1 MAKRVA
7 AAFTAAIVFMTGC
20 AEWFRCW
27 ANTAGNNG
35 GYWDTEISGLRFS
48 LVNESGDVEKI
59 IDVFDYSSDPEYA
72 VSDIFDAGSTVGDLI
87 NGTNKAK
94 IEYRVFNQ
102 CKLEIANDL
111 SYNPLSACIE
121 TDDLQSLYDDKWE
134 CRDYREVF
142 VNSDL
147 KDKFSADLIYY
158 YYNEKNK
165 DDPYNNKFFLGKLN
179 VYDLSLEFVR
189 TKSADYNSAIGLI
202 NNYFTGKD
210 SELSGTSKPWLGV
223 CDLLDAMG
231 VGVYDGI
238 PQSEIPY
245 SEAKVYD
252 NLMKNFVSANYCI
265 VIEPITFVPV
275 YLRMQELDKNGIA
288 TYNTLKH
295 CALYYGSATELGLL
309 EGISGNKIVSDD
321 IGYYAQIA
329 SQGVQSFVQ
338 ICLVPITR
346 GLLPKVAYVTEE
358 YAYDLEKYS
367 KGKLKCIND
376 EDWDYKSWEG
386 ELPEKI
392 QKRISEG
399 GYNKDVG
406 NLEGYSAY
414 SDYHLCRIY
423 NNKFLKN
430 YACAMTMITSSDF
443 IKPQVEAQDYD
454 YHTSTNVISTIKV
467 SNRSSAEYTS
477 DISDSLT
484 ANTTV
489 NSARVPHAML
499 CRFVITSVEDESGV
513 TPLFCAGTEE
523 EFAAAIAGPK
533 LEELGFA
540 KGADGNFIY
549 EFYGTLDGLPS
560 RDDML
565 KNSWS
570 SGCVSFE
577 WKTPEKPCTV
587 TIRAEFLDANGN
599 PEPVLGTTKTDGT
612 RETLLNESLLSS
624 GRYATEFTCRIN
636 NEIEKNYLNEETV
649 PPDSVSIISVKPS
662 SSVSTADWELYNV
675 NRGVYDRYT
684 TLFGNKANSCTE
696 PNPLGIEAVESLSW
710 TDYSA
715 QKGADG
721 SYHVSAVPRTASVTF
736 SNDVGVTCPDGSP
749 RAIRTDLNGL
759 YSPYAEK
766 IGSGYGIGFDLFAS
780 LPPDPDANAY
790 ERKVTV
796 NGREYIS
803 SEITGFNNGIVLFPE
818 YNYEKY
824 YGRLVPIETDDPART
839 EYVLEA
845 NENSY
850 YYKTLGTGD
859 DESLQD
865 KRSRVHFTPIWYPDG
880 EYEIAVCLFDLWT
893 PVGELRYQKKY
904 SVTISGSVYDTW
916 YVSGGT
922 VNQKR
927 S

>member
-1 MAKRVA
+1 MVKRVA

-27 ANTAGNNG
+27 AGGTAGNTG
-35 GYWDTEISGLRFS
+35 GWWYTEYEGLRFS
-48 LVNESGDVEKI
+48 LVNDAGEVEKKL
-59 IDVFDYSSDPEYA
+59 DVFNYA
-72 VSDIFDAGSTVGDLI
+72 AKAVESVGNIL
-87 NGTNKAK
+87 NGVNVF
-94 IEYRVFNQ
+94 RVFNQ
-102 CKLEIANDL
+102 CKLEIAGDP
-111 SYNPLSACIE
+111 SYNPHYACIE
-121 TDDLQSLYDDKWE
+121 TYDFQSIFDDTWE
-134 CRDYREVF
+134 CRDYHEVF

-147 KDKFSADLIYY
+147 KDNFSAELIYY
-158 YYNEKNK
+158 YYNEHNK
-165 DDPYNNKFFLGKLN
+165 YDLYNDKFFLGKLN
-179 VYDLSLEFVR
+179 VYNLSLGFDP
-189 TKSADYNSAIGLI
+189 TKSASYNSAIGLI

-210 SELSGTSKPWLGV
+210 SDLSVTSKPWLGV

-265 VIEPITFVPV
+265 IIEPLAFVSVP
-275 YLRMQELDKNGIA
+275 LHEQSFDETKKPSNGDA
-288 TYNTLKH
+288 LYN
-295 CALYYGSATELGLL
+295 AVYYGSATELGIL
-309 EGISGNKIVSDD
+309 EGSANKVIGSDSGYFALLNGIYVP
-321 IGYYAQIA
+321 
-329 SQGVQSFVQ
+329 FVQ
-338 ICLVPITR
+338 PRLEPITR
-346 GLLPKVAYVTEE
+346 GLLPKAAYVTEE

-367 KGKLKCIND
+367 KGKLKYIND
-376 EDWDYKSWEG
+376 EDWDYSSWQG
-386 ELPEKI
+386 ELPERVQKKI
-392 QKRISEG
+392 REDRS
-399 GYNKDVG
+399 YNKDDG
-406 NLEGYSAY
+406 NLGGYSKY
-414 SDYHLCRIY
+414 EDYCNCCIY
-423 NNKFLKN
+423 NNSFLKN
-430 YACAMTMITSSDF
+430 YACAMAMITSSDF

-489 NSARVPHAML
+489 NSAGVPHAML

-662 SSVSTADWELYNV
+662 SSVSTADWELYNI

-736 SNDVGVTCPDGSP
+736 SNEAGVTYPDGSP

-845 NENSY
+845 NEKSY